1 MVIPAR
7 IVARKAPDEKLKIN
21 KLEPEV
27 KVIENE
33 KWSLIA
39 YYTSKNTI
47 MDIAK
52 HCLTATGCPSD
63 PGAHKIGQQAFL
75 GLNQASCWLAA
86 CPACWHL
93 HSKQEQAVWG
103 LRNKAKLVAQADLGC
118 QAASCYYS

>member
-1 MVIPAR
+1 MAIPAR
-7 IVARKAPDEKLKIN
+7 IVAREAPDEKLKIN

-63 PGAHKIGQQAFL
+63 HGAHKIGQQAFP
-75 GLNQASCWLAA
+75 GLNQASC
-86 CPACWHL
+86 
-93 HSKQEQAVWG
+93 
-103 LRNKAKLVAQADLGC
+103 
-118 QAASCYYS
+118 